1 MFRYKS
7 HKQAF
12 IMTALVILLCLSC
25 LTGAT
30 LALFTSDV
38 SDGTIG
44 IVTTAG
50 DVKVDI
56 VDAQTGDS
64 LVGKVLQF
72 QTTVDQK
79 EILFEPGATFFT
91 QGFKVENTGD
101 IPVDF
106 RVYISEDERKQDEDD
121 GLFAMGYKKLTL
133 EDFHK
138 AFDVW
143 ITTDPYDPN
152 QRIDI
157 KEFRGE
163 LAPAPEG
170 ERSVTSDTYYMV
182 VRMKTDAD
190 NKFQNKFFSGI
201 GITVY
206 AVQGN
211 ADLWE

>member
-7 HKQAF
+7 NKQAF

-72 QTTVDQK
+72 QTTSEQK
-79 EILFEPGATFFT
+79 EILFEPGATFYT
-91 QGFKVENTGD
+91 QEFRVQNNGN
-101 IPVDF
+101 IPVNFTVSVSKDDNIDMTEF
-106 RVYISEDERKQDEDD
+106 DE
-121 GLFAMGYKKLTL
+121 
-133 EDFHK
+133 
-138 AFDVW
+138 AFEVW
-143 ITTDPYDPN
+143 IVRANDPDFANAQHITKFKGTDLMPGKSSETYCLFVKM
-152 QRIDI
+152 
-157 KEFRGE
+157 KESATNEFQGK
-163 LAPAPEG
+163 
-170 ERSVTSDTYYMV
+170 TY
-182 VRMKTDAD
+182 T
-190 NKFQNKFFSGI
+190 GI

-211 ADLWE
+211 AEIKE